1 MSTFL
6 YALGHAVARHRWR
19 ALLVWVLLTVL
30 CFGVSSVAK
39 GALVNDYSIP
49 GTESQAG
56 IDTLDQRFPQAS
68 GTTGQLV
75 FQSKSGPISDHKS
88 AIESQIK
95 AIEKVKHVSSVDDP
109 FASGAVGT
117 ISDNKE
123 FAQSQIQFDVS
134 VTDLNETTIHEVEKA
149 AVTPAGQNYIT
160 TLGGDMY
167 TPTGAGVG
175 LTDLIGVF
183 VAFVVLSI
191 TFGSLVAAGLPL
203 ITAGLGVG
211 ITMSTILTIASVATI
226 STTTPTLALM
236 IGLAVGIDYG
246 LFIVTRHRRQ
256 LAQGLTVE
264 ESIAQASATA
274 GSAVVFAGTTVI
286 IALCGL
292 AVANIPF
299 LTVMG
304 VAAACGVAVAVCAA
318 LTLLPA
324 FLAIC
329 GNRLRPKE
337 KSHAVKL
344 AAKAAAGRTMGAHW
358 VAIVTK
364 IPALTVAVVLLVI
377 GVAAFPVKDLA
388 LALPDNGSAEPGT
401 PPRTTFDLIAKEF
414 GPGFNAPLLVTSDI
428 ITSTD
433 PKGTVQSLADDIAK
447 IPGVKAITKQTPNQ
461 TADLGLVRAVPEW
474 AQSDPRTTELV
485 GKIRAQAPGW
495 EDKLKISDI
504 TVTGTT
510 AVAIDVN
517 SRLSGA
523 LVPFGLVVV
532 GLALLLLMIV
542 FRSVAVPIKA
552 ALGYLLSIGAA
563 LGTVTA
569 CFIWGWGAGPLGISA
584 IGPIVSFL
592 PIILMGVLFGLAM
605 DYEVFLVSAIRE
617 DYVHSAAHPGL
628 QNRAGH
634 AIRTGF
640 ISSARVVT
648 AAAVIMIS
656 VFAAFIPEGSSTIK
670 PIAVGLAV
678 GVFVDAF
685 LVRMTLVPAV
695 LALLGDKAW
704 WMPKRLDAALP
715 HIDVEGSALVRHV
728 EQVDWDEAHPAI
740 AIRGEGALIAAGSGP
755 APVELSVPTQATV
768 SYDHPDP
775 GVRTALVWTLAGWRK
790 PAGGVLS
797 VLGQVLPEEAGYVRK
812 LVRVIPLPSSDDD
825 AVSVRR
831 YVSTLLIAQS
841 GKPWPSPKTT
851 SRAVQYAT
859 GWLSPLRGPVG
870 DAPPLGER
878 RLGQLTALE
887 RRLVTLA
894 AAAVQSPKL
903 IVVEEPDRDLATAEL
918 SWFAG
923 VCAELVH
930 DAGLTVLLV
939 GAKVTALAGAEAGGG
954 AGVAVDAVEPAE
966 QVTPSEGGSV
976 ERVDVES
983 AAETTLVRDGAAVLD
998 AESVPEIPVVSEV
1011 ETDVESVDRP
1021 DESPPPNEDGPEAR
1035 EERAHELA

>member
-19 ALLVWVLLTVL
+19 ALLIWVLIAGA
-30 CFGVSSVAK
+30 CFGVTSLAK

-56 IDTLDQRFPQAS
+56 IDTLEQRFPQAS

-75 FQSKSGPISDHKS
+75 FESTSGPITDHQA
-88 AIESQIK
+88 AIENQIK

-117 ISDNKE
+117 ISADKR

-134 VTDLNETTIHEVEKA
+134 VTDLSQTTITEVEQA
-149 AVTPAGQNYIT
+149 ARTPAGQSYTT

-183 VAFVVLSI
+183 IAFVVLSI
-191 TFGSLVAAGLPL
+191 TFGSLIAAGLPL
-203 ITAGLGVG
+203 LTAGFGVG
-211 ITMSTILTIASVATI
+211 ITMSTILTIASVTTI

-256 LAQGLTVE
+256 LVHGLTVE
-264 ESIAQASATA
+264 ESIGQASATA

-304 VAAACGVAVAVCAA
+304 VAAAAGVAVAVCAA
-318 LTLLPA
+318 LTLMPA

-329 GNRLRPKE
+329 GSRLRPTE
-337 KSHAVKL
+337 KSHTVRL
-344 AAKAAAGRTMGAHW
+344 AAKAAAGRTMGAWW
-358 VAIVTK
+358 VAIVTR
-364 IPALTVAVVLLVI
+364 IPALTVVVVLLVI
-377 GVAAFPVKDLA
+377 GVLAIPVKDLA
-388 LALPDNGSAEPGT
+388 LALPDNGSADLGSPQ
-401 PPRTTFDLIAKEF
+401 RTTFDLVATEF
-414 GPGFNAPLLVTSDI
+414 GPGYNAPLLVTADI

-433 PKGTVQSLADDIAK
+433 PKGTVQDLADDIAK
-447 IPGVKAITKQTPNQ
+447 IPGVQAITKQTPNQ
-461 TADLGLVRAVPEW
+461 TADLGLVRVVPEW
-474 AQSDPRTTELV
+474 AQSDPRTAELV

-517 SRLSGA
+517 TRLSGA

-532 GLALLLLMIV
+532 GLALVLLMIV
-542 FRSVAVPIKA
+542 FRSIAVPIKA
-552 ALGYLLSIGAA
+552 ALGYLLSIAAA
-563 LGTVTA
+563 LGVVTA
-569 CFIWGWGAGPLGISA
+569 CFIWGWGAGPLGITEV
-584 IGPIVSFL
+584 GPLVSFL

-617 DYVHSAAHPGL
+617 EYVHGTDASPGS
-628 QNRAGH
+628 RAGH

-656 VFAAFIPEGSSTIK
+656 VFAAFIPHGSSTIK
-670 PIAVGLAV
+670 PIALGLAV

-685 LVRMTLVPAV
+685 GVRMTLVPAI

-704 WMPKRLDAALP
+704 WMPRRLDRALP

-728 EQVDWDEAHPAI
+728 EQVEWDQTHGAV
-740 AIRGEGALIAAGSGP
+740 AIRAEAASITTATGP
-755 APVELSVPTQATV
+755 VAVDLSAPHHVTLTFE
-768 SYDHPDP
+768 HPDP
-775 GVRTALVWTLAGWRK
+775 AVRSSLVWTVAGWRK
-790 PAGGVLS
+790 PVGGVLA
-797 VLGQVLPEEAGYVRK
+797 VLGHVLPEEAASVRK
-812 LVRVIPLPSSDDD
+812 AVRIVPLPSPGDDP
-825 AVSVRR
+825 VGVRR
-831 YVSTLLIAQS
+831 YVSTLLMAQS
-841 GKPWPSPKTT
+841 DRPWPSRRTT
-851 SRAVQYAT
+851 ARAIAQAQ
-859 GWLSPLRGPVG
+859 GWLSPLS
-870 DAPPLGER
+870 AY
-878 RLGQLTALE
+878 
-887 RRLVTLA
+887 
-894 AAAVQSPKL
+894 
-903 IVVEEPDRDLATAEL
+903 EP
-918 SWFAG
+918 
-923 VCAELVH
+923 
-930 DAGLTVLLV
+930 
-939 GAKVTALAGAEAGGG
+939 
-954 AGVAVDAVEPAE
+954 
-966 QVTPSEGGSV
+966 
-976 ERVDVES
+976 
-983 AAETTLVRDGAAVLD
+983 
-998 AESVPEIPVVSEV
+998 
-1011 ETDVESVDRP
+1011 
-1021 DESPPPNEDGPEAR
+1021 
-1035 EERAHELA
+1035 